1 MYMIKINPPYELDSN
16 KFPKNCCDFLKDCSD
31 KDVSQRKNCEDLLN
45 SDFLEELKGVLNLN
59 SI

>member
-45 SDFLEELKGVLNLN
+45 SDFILK
-59 SI
+59 